1 VLVVP
6 AKAGTHNHEC
16 PGCAKLKL
24 QHAQQ
29 RTSVVM
35 GPGLALVALAC
46 PGRRQGL
53 SATCTLIVIPNLTR
67 GGEPYVLIDARA

>member
-1 VLVVP
+1 
-6 AKAGTHNHEC
+6 
-16 PGCAKLKL
+16 
-24 QHAQQ
+24 
-29 RTSVVM
+29 M
-35 GPGLALVALAC
+35 GPGSALVALAC